1 MTSPLFSIP
10 IAPVGEQHPG
20 GSVVCTE
27 PADRVY
33 LLTWTS
39 PPDNRL
45 TTPFC
50 AAVLDALDRIEFGG
64 YAPGVVVT
72 TSGVAKFYSNGLDLG
87 HAVNTP
93 GFFTGSLYK
102 LFTRFLT

>member
-1 MTSPLFSIP
+1 MTSPLFTIP
-10 IAPVGEQHPG
+10 IPALGQYPD

-27 PADRVY
+27 PAPAVY

-45 TTPFC
+45 TPVFC

-72 TSGVAKFYSNGLDLG
+72 TSGVAKFYSNGLDLEL
-87 HAVNTP
+87 AIATK
-93 GFFTGSLYK
+93 GFFAQSLNK